1 MNRSKIFL
9 GATATLLAVAGVAAT
24 KAAKFGHLTIC
35 YFTQV
40 QATGNVKIILTNQ
53 PCKISVDPL
62 APRCFYYTVGP
73 LHTVTSFPLY
83 TGVGPAPCTFPIKY
97 DSN

>member
-24 KAAKFGHLTIC
+24 KAAKFGNLTVC
-35 YFTQV
+35 YYTQV
-40 QATGNVKIILTNQ
+40 NALNPAKIIVGNQ
-53 PCKISVDPL
+53 PCTVSIVPS
-62 APRCFYYTVGP
+62 APRCLYYTGT

-83 TGVGPAPCTFPIKY
+83 TGVGPNKCTNPIKY
-97 DSN
+97 FAL